1 MKILTHLKTEAARYA
16 AEELLK
22 YIKLITKCD
31 IVPEIEYTEEVPS
44 LSEGDI
50 ILSHLCDLS
59 LDESDLF
66 DPFVEDIID
75 IDIKNCSGYIAGSND
90 RSILMGVYRYCTSAG
105 CRFIRPGENGE
116 YIPYCDLSDHSY
128 KYRHKADYPFR
139 GECSEGAI
147 SYEHMRDTVY
157 WLPKVG
163 MNMYMIEGLVPY
175 TYMHK
180 WYGHEANRLLR
191 TPGQVTELEMLE
203 EYIAKLEKDIVKTGM
218 QFHNIG
224 HGWMFEKLGVKD
236 ADPKSES
243 EAMAKLTK
251 EQLEMTALVNGQ
263 RGLYKGSTF
272 YTHFCYSNP
281 AARKTLVD
289 FCVEYV
295 QRKPYVDFLHIWLA
309 DSTNNQCECENCV
322 KMTPSDHFVI
332 LLNEIEEA
340 LSAIGSKTRLVF
352 IMYVDTVR
360 PPEKERLKNP
370 ERFTIVAAIG
380 QHYENGYIIDEYKGE
395 IPPFVR
401 NQYKSPS
408 SSLYLHYYKKW
419 KELCGNIPG
428 FVFEYRFYTDHYC
441 DLGHMRI
448 SREAH
453 RDMRSIEKINFQGCI
468 SDQTHRSF
476 FPTSLP
482 LTLLGETLWDKTVD
496 FESFADAYFLD
507 SYGEDGLL
515 VREYLEKI
523 SENMCPS
530 NLRNA
535 RRLAVDD
542 QALVTAGK
550 LKPSFIG
557 NPQTAEKFAAIPA
570 ILDEFMPM
578 IKKNMAIDD
587 ASQRLSWTYL
597 YYHSKICRTTA
608 EIFRLGSENKLD
620 EAKARLDRFEI
631 ELAEMEPSIH
641 NVFDL
646 FLYIKFMRERFG
658 IKMVKYF
665 Q

>member
-1 MKILTHLKTEAARYA
+1 MRILTCHNSETIRYA
-16 AEELLK
+16 AEELSK
-22 YIKLITKCD
+22 YIRLITRC
-31 IVPEIEYTEEVPS
+31 EIFPNIEPAEAVADRLPD
-44 LSEGDI
+44 DI
-50 ILSHLCDLS
+50 ILGRLEELS
-59 LDESDLF
+59 LDATDLS

-75 IDIKNCSGYIAGSND
+75 IDIKNCGGYIAGSND

-116 YIPYCDLSDHSY
+116 YIPYCDISKHSY

-180 WYGHEANRLLR
+180 WYGHEANRVLR
-191 TPGQVTELEMLE
+191 IPGQVTDYDMLE
-203 EYIAKLEKDIVKTGM
+203 ENIAKLEKDIVKTGM
-218 QFHNIG
+218 QFHAMG
-224 HGWMFEKLGVKD
+224 HGWMFEKLGIHD
-236 ADPKSES
+236 SDTKSEKA
-243 EAMAKLTK
+243 AMEKLTQ
-251 EQLEMTALVNGQ
+251 EELEMTALVNGQ
-263 RGLYKGSTF
+263 RGLYKNSTF

-281 AARKTLVD
+281 KARKLLVD
-289 FCVEYV
+289 FCAEYV
-295 QRKPYVDFLHIWLA
+295 QKKPYIDFLHIWLA

-340 LSAIGSKTRLVF
+340 LSAIGAKTRLVF

-370 ERFTIVAAIG
+370 NRFTIVAAIG
-380 QHYENGYIIDEYKGE
+380 QHYENGYVIDEYTGE
-395 IPPFVR
+395 LPPFER
-401 NQYKSPS
+401 NNYKSPS
-408 SSLYLHYYKKW
+408 ASLYLHYHKMW
-419 KELCGNIPG
+419 KEMCNNIPS

-441 DLGHMRI
+441 DVGHMRI
-448 SREAH
+448 ARETY
-453 RDMRSIEKINFQGCI
+453 RDMRSLENINMQGCI
-468 SDQTHRSF
+468 SDQTHRAF

-482 LTLLGETLWDKTVD
+482 MTLVGETLWDTELD
-496 FESFADAYFLD
+496 FEGFANGYFLD

-523 SENMCPS
+523 SENMCTS

-535 RRLAVDD
+535 RRLAADD
-542 QALVTAGK
+542 QALTTAGR
-550 LKPSFIG
+550 LKASFIN
-557 NPQTAEKFAAIPA
+557 NPYTAEKFAAIPK
-570 ILDEFMPM
+570 ILDEFMPT
-578 IKKNMAIDD
+578 IKKNMALDD

-597 YYHSKICRTTA
+597 YYHSKICRRLA
-608 EIFRLGSENKLD
+608 ELFRLGSENKLE
-620 EAKARLDRFEI
+620 EAKVLLDRFEI
-631 ELAEMEPSIH
+631 ELSLMEPVIH
-641 NVFDL
+641 NAFDL
-646 FLYIKFMRERFG
+646 FLFIKFVRERFG
-658 IKMVKYF
+658 IKMIKYF